1 MLSNSAAEAMQQ
13 QLCDQGKSD
22 KTKVQTWNTSM
33 REQIVVSLSGRL
45 PQPDPCLTPHSVSG
59 AAP

>member
-1 MLSNSAAEAMQQ
+1 MQQ

-22 KTKVQTWNTSM
+22 KTKVQTWNKSM
-33 REQIVVSLSGRL
+33 REQIVVSLSGHF
-45 PQPDPCLTPHSVSG
+45 PQPDPCSTPHPGSG